1 MALATEQP
9 VLLAEPAAL
18 RARIQAW
25 RSAGEPVALVPTMGC
40 LHAGHLELVRVA
52 ARRARHVVVSIFVNP
67 LQFAAGED
75 LERYPRTL
83 QADLDALAATDCD
96 LVFAPPEAALYPHGR
111 EGLTEVHVPE
121 LSTRHCGA
129 HRPGHFEGVTTV
141 VNLLFNLVQPDLAV
155 FGEKD
160 YQQLYLIRRMVR
172 DLHLPVEIVGVPT
185 VREAD
190 GLAMSSR
197 NRYLSAD
204 ERARAAAFPRLLDA
218 TVARLQQAEAPAQD
232 VLEAGLDAL
241 REAGLEPQ
249 YLDLVDADF
258 AAAQGR
264 PEGEHILLGAVQV
277 GSARLIDNRVFRIAT
292 S

>member
-1 MALATEQP
+1 M
-9 VLLAEPAAL
+9 
-18 RARIQAW
+18 
-25 RSAGEPVALVPTMGC
+25 
-40 LHAGHLELVRVA
+40 
-52 ARRARHVVVSIFVNP
+52 
-67 LQFAAGED
+67 
-75 LERYPRTL
+75 
-83 QADLDALAATDCD
+83 
-96 LVFAPPEAALYPHGR
+96 
-111 EGLTEVHVPE
+111 
-121 LSTRHCGA
+121 
-129 HRPGHFEGVTTV
+129 

-264 PEGEHILLGAVQV
+264 PEGGTYPARCRPSGVRAPDRQPRFPHRNILIA
-277 GSARLIDNRVFRIAT
+277 APRLT
-292 S
+292 